1 MPTNKTPFTFNIENE
16 YLEKMRFIAK
26 RETRSLSNLLE
37 HLCKLYIEKYEQEKG
52 EIEIENVRDADW
64 SVEGDKTKGAQFGNS
79 W

>member
-1 MPTNKTPFTFNIENE
+1 MPTNKTPFTFNIEDE

-52 EIEIENVRDADW
+52 KIEIENVRDAD
-64 SVEGDKTKGAQFGNS
+64 
-79 W
+79 